1 MPASSGQLDAIH
13 YTRPPQ
19 ARQDAPLPDY
29 TPAHPGRAISP
40 AHPTPAETGSLP
52 VGRALPDAHPMPW
65 HPFTHPPRTGSKN
78 QLLAVCT
85 RPPPARQ
92 DRPFPI
98 TSAHP
103 RRAKTRPFPKDASLP
118 EEDLHKIPNH
128 PRIPARYT
136 MTNLLL
142 RHYPR
147 GGSAIVL
154 ILSLFFPI
162 GCQPDESP
170 LKNQNEALR
179 KQLATQESV
188 VISLQEGNKVM
199 QQQIDL
205 LNRELREAKEQVERV
220 LTERTALTKQLDAQ
234 EGKNRKLA
242 ADAQRVAEKVT
253 QLGQALRVND
263 KDGAADQLPHPLPAV
278 MKAAEDALARNGYAI
293 RLSVKTDQKVVY
305 ITDRK
310 VSAPASIEVAG
321 FRNQYLVSIQ
331 PLSATSTRLIVKAEF
346 ERMTQGNRVL
356 PSGPDET
363 AEIEMRFIAEIRK
376 ALTSGK
382 T

>member
-1 MPASSGQLDAIH
+1 MANP
-13 YTRPPQ
+13 
-19 ARQDAPLPDY
+19 
-29 TPAHPGRAISP
+29 
-40 AHPTPAETGSLP
+40 
-52 VGRALPDAHPMPW
+52 
-65 HPFTHPPRTGSKN
+65 
-78 QLLAVCT
+78 
-85 RPPPARQ
+85 
-92 DRPFPI
+92 
-98 TSAHP
+98 
-103 RRAKTRPFPKDASLP
+103 
-118 EEDLHKIPNH
+118 
-128 PRIPARYT
+128 
-136 MTNLLL
+136 LL
-142 RHYPR
+142 RHCPR

-154 ILSLFFPI
+154 ILSLLVPI
-162 GCQPDESP
+162 SCQQDESP
-170 LKNQNEALR
+170 LKNENEALR

-188 VISLQEGNKVM
+188 VVSLQEGNKVM

-253 QLGQALRVND
+253 QLGQALHVND

-310 VSAPASIEVAG
+310 VSAPASIEAAG
-321 FRNQYLVSIQ
+321 FRNQYLVSLQ
-331 PLSATSTRLIVKAEF
+331 PLSTTSTRLVVKAEF

-363 AEIEMRFIAEIRK
+363 AEIEMRFIADIRK
-376 ALTSGK
+376 SLTSGK